1 MRWCVETA
9 RAVSIKSRGI
19 PIAVQQRPEIR
30 STAAPQD
37 VETFATL
44 IPARLDRLP
53 WSPFHTLL
61 VMGLG
66 ITWILDG
73 LEVTLMGAIS
83 AVLQRPDVMHF
94 SGAQIGFIGSTYLAG
109 AVIGSIVFGHFT
121 DRFGRRRFFFL
132 SLTIYLVGVGLTALS
147 WNLASFALFRF
158 ITGAGIGGEYS
169 AVNSAIDELIPA
181 RLRGRVDLI
190 VNGSFWLGAAAG
202 STATLV
208 ILNPHILPYQ
218 IGWRVGFGVGALIGC
233 GILYL
238 RRFIPESPRWLL
250 VHGRTDEAER
260 IVGYFE
266 RVVAEELHLTLEQ
279 PPAEFALRLKPRQR
293 FGVGAFV
300 RPLLTK
306 YRSRA
311 VLGLTLMVAQ
321 AFTYN
326 AIFFTYAL
334 VLSRYYGTPADR
346 TGLYMLP
353 FAIGNFLGPLS
364 LGHLFDTVGRRR
376 MIGATFAIAA
386 AILIVTGW
394 LFSRDALTTFSQTA
408 LWTAMF
414 FFASPAAS
422 SAYLTVSEIFPLE
435 VRALAIAVF
444 YSAGTAI
451 GGIGA
456 PWLFGRLI
464 DTGSRGALFEGY
476 LLAAGLMLVA
486 AIVEIILG
494 VDAEGASLE
503 EIAQP
508 LSSA

>member
-1 MRWCVETA
+1 MSS
-9 RAVSIKSRGI
+9 AVS
-19 PIAVQQRPEIR
+19 QNF
-30 STAAPQD
+30 
-37 VETFATL
+37 ETFETL

-73 LEVTLMGAIS
+73 LEVTLMGAIA

-94 SGAQIGFIGSTYLAG
+94 SAAQIGFISSCYLAG
-109 AVIGSIVFGHFT
+109 AVLGSIVFGHLT
-121 DRFGRRRFFFL
+121 DRFGRRKFFFL
-132 SLTIYLVGVGLTALS
+132 SLSIYLLGVGFTALS

-181 RLRGRVDLI
+181 RLRGRIDLI
-190 VNGSFWLGAAAG
+190 INGSFWLGAAAG
-202 STATLV
+202 SLSTLV
-208 ILNPHILPYQ
+208 ILNPRVVPYP
-218 IGWRVGFGVGALIGC
+218 IGWRLGFGVGALIGC

-250 VHGRTDEAER
+250 VHGRVQEAEK
-260 IVGYFE
+260 IVGEIE
-266 RVVAEELHLTLEQ
+266 RTVAAEVHARLGQ
-279 PPAEFALRLKPRQR
+279 PDAAAALRLKPRQR
-293 FGVGAFV
+293 FGIAAFIW
-300 RPLLTK
+300 PMLTK

-334 VLSRYYGTPADR
+334 VLNRYYGTPADR

-353 FAIGNFLGPLS
+353 FAAGNFLGPLL
-364 LGHLFDTVGRRR
+364 LGHFFDTLGRRR
-376 MIGATFAIAA
+376 MIASTFAISAI
-386 AILIVTGW
+386 ILIVTGW
-394 LFSRDALTTFSQTA
+394 LFSRDSLTSLSQTV
-408 LWTAMF
+408 LWTVMF

-444 YSAGTAI
+444 YSAGTAV

-464 DTGSRGALFEGY
+464 DTGARAALFDGY
-476 LLAAGLMLVA
+476 LLAAALMLTA
-486 AIVEIILG
+486 AIVEITIG
-494 VDAEGASLE
+494 VDAERASLE
-503 EIAQP
+503 EIAPP

>member
-1 MRWCVETA
+1 MSS
-9 RAVSIKSRGI
+9 AVPRDT
-19 PIAVQQRPEIR
+19 EIF
-30 STAAPQD
+30 
-37 VETFATL
+37 ETL

-83 AVLQRPDVMHF
+83 AVLQRADLMHF
-94 SGAQIGFIGSTYLAG
+94 SATQIGFIGSSYLAG
-109 AVIGSIVFGHFT
+109 AVIGSIVFGHLT
-121 DRFGRRRFFFL
+121 DRFGRRMFFFL
-132 SLTIYLVGVGLTALS
+132 SLSIYLLGVGFTALS
-147 WNLASFALFRF
+147 WNLASFAIFRF

-181 RLRGRVDLI
+181 RLRGRIDLI

-202 STATLV
+202 AASTIV
-208 ILNPHILPYQ
+208 ILNPRIVPYP
-218 IGWRVGFGVGALIGC
+218 IGWRLGFGIGALIGC

-238 RRFIPESPRWLL
+238 RKFIPESPRWLL
-250 VHGRTDEAER
+250 VHGRYQEAEK
-260 IVGYFE
+260 IVADIE
-266 RVVAEELHLTLEQ
+266 HTVVEELHQQLE
-279 PPAEFALRLKPRQR
+279 PPPPTSTIRLKARNHY
-293 FGVGAFV
+293 GIGAFV
-300 RPLLTK
+300 RPMLTK

-311 VLGLTLMVAQ
+311 FLGLTLMVAQ

-334 VLSRYYGTPADR
+334 VLSRYYGARADR

-353 FAIGNFLGPLS
+353 FAIGNFLGPLM
-364 LGHLFDTVGRRR
+364 LGHLFDTIGRRR
-376 MIGATFAIAA
+376 MIAGTFTISAF
-386 AILIVTGW
+386 ILIVTGW
-394 LFSRDALTTFSQTA
+394 LFSQNALTVFTQTG
-408 LWTAMF
+408 LWTVMF

-435 VRALAIAVF
+435 VRALAIAIF
-444 YSAGTAI
+444 YSAGTAV

-464 DTGSRGALFEGY
+464 DSGSRLALFDGY
-476 LLAAGLMLVA
+476 LLAAALMLA
-486 AIVEIILG
+486 AAVVEVILG
-494 VDAEGASLE
+494 VDAERSSLE